1 MHLNNDYISRYRS
14 VPAASYTAELS
25 DRMIP
30 YLPYCD
36 GHEGLFLSTPM
47 HYHPEAEIIFV
58 ERGEWQYRCAAS
70 DDYRTAH
77 IGDVVIFPPY
87 EPHETAIRA
96 ESGGYVTHCICFD
109 TELISALPIKEAADF
124 LHLLS
129 LSDKMHALH
138 IPREHDTHQRLD
150 TSFHEMLDALD
161 APGHCEELL
170 FYGALC
176 FFFGHLRR
184 IASPHMVS
192 STARD
197 GMEQSFARAVINFTE
212 THYAEPISTRTT
224 AAALNYSEPY
234 FCRMFRRVF
243 QMCYSDYLNRLRISK
258 VYPLL
263 ETMSV
268 TDAAVACGFTHMS
281 GFSKTFR
288 RCTGMSPTEYR
299 QTMRRTAE
307 ILPTVSQDT
316 EV

>member
-36 GHEGLFLSTPM
+36 GQEGLFLSTPM

-307 ILPTVSQDT
+307 TLPTVSQDT